1 MGRLLQVET
10 GAVGTDGGMVVAWC
24 VANVLDWVWMSLGT
38 VQGSGSY
45 TWLCFSLLENF
56 FTN

>member
-1 MGRLLQVET
+1 
-10 GAVGTDGGMVVAWC
+10 MVVAWC